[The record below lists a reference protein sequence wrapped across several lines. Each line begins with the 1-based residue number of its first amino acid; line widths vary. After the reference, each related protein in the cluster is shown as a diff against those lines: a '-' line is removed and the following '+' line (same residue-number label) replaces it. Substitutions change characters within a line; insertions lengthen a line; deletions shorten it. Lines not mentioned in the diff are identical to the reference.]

1 MTGTG
6 TQTDPYIV
14 DNWADLVTAL
24 GTSGAY
30 VSFPEGGGVISMN
43 DIAPE
48 GLSSQITVSCA
59 EETTLWKIKN

>member
-14 DNWADLVTAL
+14 DNWADFVTAL

-30 VSFPEGGGVISMN
+30 VSFPEVGGVLDMN

-48 GLSSQITVSCA
+48 GLSSKIMVSWFSRLC
-59 EETTLWKIKN
+59 L